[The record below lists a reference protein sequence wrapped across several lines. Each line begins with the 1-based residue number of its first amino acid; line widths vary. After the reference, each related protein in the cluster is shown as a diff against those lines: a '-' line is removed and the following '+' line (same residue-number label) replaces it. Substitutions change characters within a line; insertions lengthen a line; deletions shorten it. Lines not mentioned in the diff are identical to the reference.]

1 MSQMIIINFYK
12 KYDTNWEELQL
23 MALDVITKMENQS
36 DEVGV
41 DGLGIGDYY
50 EDYRNACMLGMKT
63 FIMMVLNEWEFIDI
77 LVLNGEFYKKNE
89 YLEMDGILKKYTY
102 PNLYK
107 NSKELFSLFNKEK
120 VQLTPEN
127 FDYIHETFVDDI
139 ICNVSS
145 FEYELREI
153 DEDNDLLNDNGFNDL
168 LE

>member
-1 MSQMIIINFYK
+1 MIIINFYK
-12 KYDTNWEELQL
+12 KYDTSWEDLQL
-23 MALDVITKMENQS
+23 MALDVIAKMENQA

-50 EDYRNACMLGMKT
+50 EDYRNACTQGMKT

-89 YLEMDGILKKYTY
+89 YLEIDGILKKYTY

-127 FDYIHETFVDDI
+127 FDYIYETFVDDV

-153 DEDNDLLNDNGFNDL
+153 DEDNDFLNDNGFNDL